1 MTRKERNFRTH
12 NANTRNTRNRKS
24 KVSSKG
30 GSRLS
35 SLQAEIKEWE
45 PSKHF
50 KDGEELFIFE
60 KSDKNRKR
68 LIISNL
74 FKSNIYKN
82 EKSSAKNVRTS
93 LDLNNSVSY
102 LSYLFDGTP
111 AEDYTGANPST
122 LSNKFF
128 HGSYNPLTK
137 ESPKKNLIFDT
148 FRNSYIIKPPADNLV
163 ESNPW
168 KLSSRAT
175 KELCNEI
182 YNSIETNNLDRAYK
196 ILDKSSNG
204 TRSLLFSVLG
214 LIHFQY
220 FKMQLFSV
228 ENEFLSNIFLEK
240 KFGQNTIVDSGGEL
254 SNWVPFIIHFQKY
267 LEDVWNRNS
276 LGFNPPG
283 VKAKMTTGMTSCNH
297 MVENTGEYSS
307 FIGGNKNEMKG
318 GSLEW
323 GNFIGIARNAAM
335 VVEKRM
341 QEPISNITNN
351 SINSYS
357 FNDPY
362 SLSPFMMMLLHKS
375 YLCLRLSRKYLL
387 TSMYLGEIRSLIT
400 INEDLSLSRMTDRNN
415 KNNNNKKLEDKKYIN
430 AENFIR
436 RGDINEIAKNSV
448 LNNYSKIIDRC
459 VRHLSE
465 SPLSINDPN
474 FKNYLLY
481 GDKKKDKL
489 TNESILRQ
497 IRLRSAVRPLTY
509 KTPLISSS
517 TPQIRTSFSDLAPEM
532 SSNNQIQL
540 PYNFGNN
547 MGWASNILGG
557 KRKNKKDKKSRKS
570 RKN

>member
-1 MTRKERNFRTH
+1 MTRKERNFRNH
-12 NANTRNTRNRKS
+12 NANTRNTRIRKS
-24 KVSSKG
+24 KISSKG

-35 SLQAEIKEWE
+35 SLQTEIKEWE

-50 KDGEELFIFE
+50 KDAEELFIFE
-60 KSDKNRKR
+60 RSDKNRKR

-74 FKSNIYKN
+74 FKSNTFKQ
-82 EKSSAKNVRTS
+82 ERSSARNVRTS

-111 AEDYTGANPST
+111 AEDYAGANSSS

-137 ESPKKNLIFDT
+137 ETPKKNLIFDT
-148 FRNSYIIKPPADNLV
+148 FRNSYIIKPPTDNLV

-168 KLSSRAT
+168 KLSTPAT

-182 YNSIETNNLDRAYK
+182 YNSIEINNLDRAYK
-196 ILDKSSNG
+196 ILDKASNG

-240 KFGQNTIVDSGGEL
+240 KFGQSTIVDSGGEP
-254 SNWVPFIIHFQKY
+254 SIWVPFIIHFQKY

-323 GNFIGIARNAAM
+323 GDFIGISRNAAM
-335 VVEKRM
+335 IVEKKM
-341 QEPISNITNN
+341 QEPVSNILNN

-400 INEDLSLSRMTDRNN
+400 INEDLSLSRMADRNN
-415 KNNNNKKLEDKKYIN
+415 KNNKKLKPKKYID

-436 RGDINEIAKNSV
+436 KGNINEIAKKDV
-448 LNNYSKIIDRC
+448 LVKYSKIIDRC
-459 VRHLSE
+459 VKHLSE

-474 FKNYLLY
+474 FKYYLLY
-481 GDKKKDKL
+481 GEKDKL

-509 KTPLISSS
+509 KTPLISSNTS
-517 TPQIRTSFSDLAPEM
+517 QMKTSFSDLAPEM

-540 PYNFGNN
+540 PYTFGNN